1 MHAIAILDSGNYALK
16 LCSILEKKGYIFE
29 VVPTPCHIAKN
40 GCGYCLKFPLEY
52 KELVL
57 QEALLN
63 KLVIREIY
71 KIEPQLMKNNYIKI
85 Y

>member
-71 KIEPQLMKNNYIKI
+71 KIEPQLMKNSYIKI

>member
-1 MHAIAILDSGNYALK
+1 MYAIAILDSGNYALR
-16 LCSILEKKGYIFE
+16 LCSILERKGYVFE

-57 QEALLN
+57 REALLN
-63 KLVIREIY
+63 NLVIREIY
-71 KIEPQLMKNNYIKI
+71 KIEPQLMKNNYVKI

>member
-1 MHAIAILDSGNYALK
+1 MYAIAILDSGNYALK
-16 LCSILEKKGYIFE
+16 LCSILERKGYVFE

-40 GCGYCLKFPLEY
+40 GCGYCLRFPLEY
-52 KELVL
+52 KEIVL

-71 KIEPQLMKNNYIKI
+71 KIEPHLLKNNYVKI